1 MARRD
6 GFFRAVCALA
16 APVALQSMLQASFSA
31 VDQIMIGQLGSA
43 CVAGVGLA
51 GKFASIHGVM
61 VSAVGAVAGVMLAQ
75 YLGQENRPALRRSF
89 RVNLLLALG
98 VALLFSLACIAL
110 PRQIMA
116 LYSRDAD
123 TIAEAAAY
131 LRILAGSFLPAAGCT
146 LLSALLRCMERPA
159 RALAA
164 GAAAAALNTLLNYLL
179 IFGHG
184 VPAMGAWGA
193 ALATLI
199 AQWANL
205 MLLMLLC
212 RGVSKPL
219 RGASMEG
226 QRFNWKQYAAMLAPV
241 LACELMWSLGENV
254 YAGVYGHVGRQACAA
269 MTLTAPVQSLTIGAL
284 CGLSQAAGVL
294 VGKAL
299 GRGDGD
305 GAYRSSV
312 RLLLYGLMGAAM
324 LSGLILCAAPLYVR
338 LFRVEAEV
346 RAMTRQILTAYAL
359 IAPIKVLNMIL
370 GSGILRSGGRTELV
384 MWIDLIGTWGF
395 GVPLACLGG
404 FVWQLPIAWLYLL
417 LSMEECVRLVLSIRT
432 MRRRRWMRR
441 IEA

>member
-1 MARRD
+1 MVRRD
-6 GFFRAVCALA
+6 GFFRSVCALA

-75 YLGQENRPALRRSF
+75 YLGQENKPALRRSF

-98 VALLFSLACIAL
+98 VALIFSLACITL

-146 LLSALLRCMERPA
+146 LL
-159 RALAA
+159 
-164 GAAAAALNTLLNYLL
+164 NYLL

-184 VPAMGAWGA
+184 LPAMGARGA

-205 MLLMLLC
+205 FLLMLLC
-212 RGVSKPL
+212 RDVSKPL
-219 RGASMEG
+219 RSTDVEH

-299 GRGDGD
+299 GRGDSD
-305 GAYRSSV
+305 GAYRIPV
-312 RLLLYGLMGAAM
+312 RLLIYGLIGAAV

-346 RAMTRQILTAYAL
+346 RVMTRQILTAYAL
-359 IAPIKVLNMIL
+359 IAPVKVLNMIL
-370 GSGILRSGGRTELV
+370 GSGVLRSGGRTELV

-404 FVWQLPIAWLYLL
+404 FVWQLPIAQLYLL
-417 LSMEECVRLVLSIRT
+417 LSMEECVRLILSVWT

>member
-1 MARRD
+1 
-6 GFFRAVCALA
+6 
-16 APVALQSMLQASFSA
+16 
-31 VDQIMIGQLGSA
+31 
-43 CVAGVGLA
+43 
-51 GKFASIHGVM
+51 
-61 VSAVGAVAGVMLAQ
+61 
-75 YLGQENRPALRRSF
+75 
-89 RVNLLLALG
+89 
-98 VALLFSLACIAL
+98 
-110 PRQIMA
+110 
-116 LYSRDAD
+116 
-123 TIAEAAAY
+123 
-131 LRILAGSFLPAAGCT
+131 
-146 LLSALLRCMERPA
+146 MERPA

-164 GAAAAALNTLLNYLL
+164 GAAAAVLNTLLNYLL

-184 VPAMGAWGA
+184 LPAMGAKGA
-193 ALATLI
+193 ALATLV

-205 MLLMLLC
+205 LLLMLLC
-212 RGVSKPL
+212 RDVSKPL
-219 RGASMEG
+219 RGTSMEG
-226 QRFNWKQYAAMLAPV
+226 HRFNWKQYAAMLAPV

-299 GRGDGD
+299 GRDDSD
-305 GAYRSSV
+305 GAYRISV
-312 RLLLYGLMGAAM
+312 RLLIYGLMGAAM

-346 RAMTRQILTAYAL
+346 RVMTRQILTAYAL
-359 IAPIKVLNMIL
+359 IAPVKVLNMIL

-404 FVWQLPIAWLYLL
+404 LALHLPIAWLYLL
-417 LSMEECVRLVLSIRT
+417 LSMEECVRLILSLWT
-432 MRRRRWMRR
+432 MKRRHWMRR